1 MWKDPLQSLVFVASL
16 SQQVCGVSHF
26 PVCLGLEVQQ
36 ECSVE
41 KAVSHRL
48 HLEPEEDS
56 SGAIMFPRSQSSVGM
71 LPACSYVADLHEHP
85 GQL

>member
-1 MWKDPLQSLVFVASL
+1 MWKDPLQSLVFVSSL

-26 PVCLGLEVQQ
+26 PVCLGLEMQQ
-36 ECSVE
+36 EQAVE

-48 HLEPEEDS
+48 RLEPV
-56 SGAIMFPRSQSSVGM
+56 FPRSQSSVGM